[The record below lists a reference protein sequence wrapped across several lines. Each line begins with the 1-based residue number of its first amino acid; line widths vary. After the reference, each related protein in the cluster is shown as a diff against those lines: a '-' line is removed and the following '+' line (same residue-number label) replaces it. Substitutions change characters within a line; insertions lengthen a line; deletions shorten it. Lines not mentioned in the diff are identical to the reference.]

1 MGTIGNLI
9 LNLLFIIAGGFGLWV
24 LVSETKKTIT
34 MLRKPNH
41 DR

>member
-9 LNLLFIIAGGFGLWV
+9 LDLLFIIAGGFALWV
-24 LVSETKKTIT
+24 LVSETKKTIA
-34 MLRKPNH
+34 MLREPNH